1 MVNGIGFR
9 TNSNPEIKRN
19 VQHVNNRNHEQR
31 NQGIPSKPNLNFCA
45 VHKSYSSIFV
55 SNIPW
60 KATVQDLWDS
70 CNQWGVVIDVYIA
83 AKRSKSG
90 HRFGF
95 VRFKNV
101 NDINLLVSNLRVTW
115 MGGFHLF
122 SDVSFNSY
130 AKAVLVN
137 KSVGVSGNNDASNS
151 REKPVGVSVSNKA
164 NEESSNEALMFISE
178 DDCLDLDGVE
188 RSILAKV
195 KDLSVITDLLKYMSS
210 EGFV

>member
-1 MVNGIGFR
+1 M
-9 TNSNPEIKRN
+9 
-19 VQHVNNRNHEQR
+19 
-31 NQGIPSKPNLNFCA
+31 

-90 HRFGF
+90 
-95 VRFKNV
+95 
-101 NDINLLVSNLRVTW
+101 VTW

-122 SDVSFNSY
+122 SDVAKYGRTNNKLEELSGDSKPNEGMNTQPVCDNANVFQSFNSY
-130 AKAVLVN
+130 AKAVLGN

-151 REKPVGVSVSNKA
+151 GEKPVGCR
-164 NEESSNEALMFISE
+164 L
-178 DDCLDLDGVE
+178 
-188 RSILAKV
+188 
-195 KDLSVITDLLKYMSS
+195 VIRQMRIRVMKR
-210 EGFV
+210 

>member
-1 MVNGIGFR
+1 MANGIGFR
-9 TNSNPEIKRN
+9 TNSNPEIERN
-19 VQHVNNRNHEQR
+19 FQHVNNRNHEQR
-31 NQGIPSKPNLNFCA
+31 NQGIPSKPNLNFRA

-55 SNIPW
+55 SNMPW

-101 NDINLLVSNLRVTW
+101 NDINQLVSNLRVTW

-122 SDVSFNSY
+122 ADMANYGRTNNRLEERSGDRKPNEGMNTQPVRDNANVFQSFNSY
-130 AKAVLVN
+130 
-137 KSVGVSGNNDASNS
+137 
-151 REKPVGVSVSNKA
+151 
-164 NEESSNEALMFISE
+164 
-178 DDCLDLDGVE
+178 
-188 RSILAKV
+188 
-195 KDLSVITDLLKYMSS
+195 
-210 EGFV
+210 